1 MRLTVNEISLH
12 QDEKGWWVLSELF
25 EGGPPMHFLFWDTA
39 WVCFKARVEEVVL
52 NLEGKSGVRFTGSS
66 ATVQ

>member
-25 EGGPPMHFLFWDTA
+25 EGGPEMRFLFWDTA
-39 WVCFKARVEEVVL
+39 WACFKWRVKEVV
-52 NLEGKSGVRFTGSS
+52 EKRGGF
-66 ATVQ
+66 